1 MNKINF
7 CNLFSSHIHY
17 YLGAPE
23 ERHMSFKIIVL
34 PNTRHDSWV
43 EDNADY
49 LKKEEFYGRSLQ
61 MKTFEGNI
69 HHVKLKLCSNAAQ
82 LVPAAV
88 SVASNK
94 SVTGVMWFQVTL
106 DVSLL
111 DPAGSHSSASCQGS
125 SR

>member
-1 MNKINF
+1 MSIKIT
-7 CNLFSSHIHY
+7 
-17 YLGAPE
+17 
-23 ERHMSFKIIVL
+23 VL

-43 EDNADY
+43 EDNADH
-49 LKKEEFYGRSLQ
+49 LKKEGFYGRSLQ
-61 MKTFEGNI
+61 MKTFERNI
-69 HHVKLKLCSNAAQ
+69 LHVELKLCSNAAK